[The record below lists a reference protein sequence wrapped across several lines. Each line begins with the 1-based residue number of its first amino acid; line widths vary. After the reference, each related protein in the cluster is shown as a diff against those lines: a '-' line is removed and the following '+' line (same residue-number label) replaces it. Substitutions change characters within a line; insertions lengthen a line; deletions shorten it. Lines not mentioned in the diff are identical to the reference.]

1 MIPLIRLVLG
11 GVAALTASFAPAGA
25 QDSASV
31 SGVAVRL
38 ASIAAVTGNEQRL
51 VDTVLRLLP
60 RSRSDR
66 AGNAVLRLGGG
77 SVSRLLVCPL
87 DEPGYVVGGIRSD
100 GYLTLRRVPGRVGP
114 LFDQQLEGHRVD
126 IYGTRVRIPGVVAVR
141 SIHLTRGRSA
151 PSDSA
156 FSVDDAYVDVGATSA
171 AEAVRLGVKVL
182 APVTLA
188 KRPHTYGSR
197 LLAAPMAG
205 RRVACAALL
214 LAVRQ
219 SLTRAKLIPAVQVA
233 LVVEQGLDQSGLAT
247 VANADGPF
255 DETIIVD
262 GGPGAFGSISKTPLA
277 DTTGALPK
285 LGQVTRW
292 SLPVRYAGTAVETV
306 SLVDA
311 DSLRRQLVAWIG
323 GDR

>member
-1 MIPLIRLVLG
+1 M
-11 GVAALTASFAPAGA
+11 VAAGQLPNESCRPGA
-25 QDSASV
+25 
-31 SGVAVRL
+31 
-38 ASIAAVTGNEQRL
+38 
-51 VDTVLRLLP
+51 
-60 RSRSDR
+60 DR
-66 AGNAVLRLGGG
+66 
-77 SVSRLLVCPL
+77 
-87 DEPGYVVGGIRSD
+87 
-100 GYLTLRRVPGRVGP
+100 
-114 LFDQQLEGHRVD
+114 
-126 IYGTRVRIPGVVAVR
+126 
-141 SIHLTRGRSA
+141 RSA
-151 PSDSA
+151 I
-156 FSVDDAYVDVGATSA
+156 
-171 AEAVRLGVKVL
+171 
-182 APVTLA
+182 
-188 KRPHTYGSR
+188 
-197 LLAAPMAG
+197 
-205 RRVACAALL
+205 AALL